1 MQFRGPLM
9 IEHRLIERL
18 IALIR
23 RRLETP
29 GTTASVDPALVDA
42 AADFLR
48 FYADR
53 THHGKEEDILFA
65 ALEPKDMSAEDRR
78 VMEELKA
85 DHVAGRALVRGLEE
99 VNRRFRSGDPAAAKD
114 VAAGLRKLV
123 DLYPGHIE
131 KEDRVF
137 FPASER
143 YFSPPEEDDLL
154 ARFREFDQK
163 IIHQK
168 YGDVVRRLEGGG
180 AGGA

>member
-1 MQFRGPLM
+1 MQVRGPLM

-18 IALIR
+18 IALFR
-23 RRLETP
+23 HRLEAP
-29 GTTASVDPALVDA
+29 GSTASFDPAFVEA
-42 AADFLR
+42 SVDFLR

-65 ALEPKDMSAEDRR
+65 ALEPKDMSAGDRQ

-85 DHVAGRALVRGLEE
+85 DHVAGRILVRGLEE
-99 VNRRFRSGDPAAAKD
+99 ANRRFRSGDPAAAND
-114 VAAGLRKLV
+114 VKAGLQKLV

-131 KEDRVF
+131 KEDQLF

-143 YFSPPEEDDLL
+143 YFSRPEEDDLL
-154 ARFREFDQK
+154 AQFREFDLK
-163 IIHQK
+163 MIHQK

-180 AGGA
+180 PGGS